1 MTSPSAF
8 LYRYTPG
15 SVGMVRIFACRS
27 MAREI
32 YSIGWQTLTLWY
44 KKPDESFL
52 RVPMLAAKAVCRRPR
67 ADRFCIRR
75 LHRRCAKYYP
85 RSAEPVVSTRS
96 DEVSGREEGRSRAR
110 CGASQRPPL

>member
-27 MAREI
+27 MAQGI
-32 YSIGWQTLTLWY
+32 YSIGWQTLALWY
-44 KKPDESFL
+44 KKADESFL
-52 RVPMLAAKAVCRRPR
+52 RWPMLAAKVVCSRRS
-67 ADRFCIRR
+67 ADRFFVCR
-75 LHRRCAKYYP
+75 LHRRCAEYYP

-96 DEVSGREEGRSRAR
+96 DEVSGREEGR
-110 CGASQRPPL
+110 